1 MATELFIPI
10 PGNHIPHY
18 TGGIQQTSPYFWKKD
33 RFIRV
38 CDSSTSK
45 GNDSTIKMMSI
56 TIKGS
61 EITEQDLEVLDIFK
75 RQLRL
80 LDWKQYITPTRVE
93 LNITF
98 RKTTPTVDQLT
109 NTLLEIYKGYNL
121 LGKQFTQI
129 DLSNMHHVMQ
139 SYYVS
144 SQPLD
149 SGSIQFNSSTSYENF
164 INAPSVYVIP
174 TNKEN

>member
-10 PGNHIPHY
+10 PGQEIPHY
-18 TGGIQQTSPYFWKKD
+18 TGGTEQISPYFWKKD

-38 CDSSTSK
+38 CDMTNGTEDGS
-45 GNDSTIKMMSI
+45 ILSI

-80 LDWKQYITPTRVE
+80 LEWEQYITPTRVE

-98 RKTTPTVDQLT
+98 RKSKPTEDQLT

-121 LGKQFTQI
+121 LGKQFTQN
-129 DLSNMHHVMQ
+129 DLSNMHYVMQ
-139 SYYVS
+139 SYFVS
-144 SQPLD
+144 SHPLKFD
-149 SGSIQFNSSTSYENF
+149 SVQFNKSCSRNEKF
-164 INAPSVYVIP
+164 INAPDVYVIP
-174 TNKEN
+174 DLNM